1 MAPPKAADGSN
12 RTITSFFQKFVPPQS
27 SILEEE
33 IVVAS
38 RPPSSAASNSSRRAS
53 QLSKDSPK
61 RLQNATPKTRR
72 PGRPRKS
79 PPSTSP
85 LSSSVSAVTLPS
97 RERGRPKKSSPTSA
111 KSKSSSTSVTP
122 TKSTSRF
129 NVNPMNGEAEVTPTP
144 DSPFRKSISPTQRV
158 LLGSLQRKS
167 PDAMAAPPVPSQP
180 VFIRPEAPK
189 PAGPSS
195 SSSTLSSVPL
205 SSQPS
210 SHPIST
216 ASSSKRVTKGG
227 LKGVTNSDSDTDDS
241 SGEDIPDIME
251 LISNKRVK
259 LSPPVDAKKTPTLPG
274 RQSTRLSNG
283 SRQGSL
289 STALQSPPR
298 KVYRNSLKSLVAQK
312 EKQNMSEAMIA
323 SMEMEL
329 DESVQREEISRTQ
342 HVADTGSSALLAAA
356 GSDDEDQE
364 RVRLAL
370 ARTEALQNAD
380 QYHFFLDD
388 KPREDGSPFPTADL
402 PDAPWGSIFRH
413 EPSRTQAC
421 VTGFAAELAGRYP
434 LPMAVTSWFAEQLVH
449 EPSEQLRDAY
459 VDVLRAASKLSHSNL
474 REHVGSPAWVYHT
487 RIIPSAN
494 ECKQP
499 RILKSLPFVLEHSL
513 RALAFCAPADDSFP
527 SIAPSATCNAISQL
541 ALLNIDE
548 LVKQDAKVQGM
559 IANAIHVMLEAQSA
573 ANFDE
578 LVASTLETFFDRSSW
593 IMGDCGAWASLSP
606 LHRYQAIASL
616 PANTLRAHILR
627 RRLAL
632 ECLSTCPAS
641 ERVFPSETCKITKI
655 ADHDWP
661 STILRVLRTDPDFTI
676 SDTTDY
682 TLLSAQTRILDIALG
697 AGFSPYSTLHPTP
710 VTPAHIDDTG
720 STSSNF
726 FARPTLP
733 PQTAAEKAHN
743 DWVDAIIAQLKG
755 IMARIKDS
763 GTSHLKRTEAK
774 CGLEGVVLRLEGGV
788 RTRKRGKKSV
798 FQAGTGGRKSVGFA
812 GLGAGGSRS
821 GGGGSGILKQKEREK
836 AVVRFDSGPGAE
848 IEEEQ
853 TGCV

>member
-12 RTITSFFQKFVPPQS
+12 RTITSFFKKFIPPQS

-38 RPPSSAASNSSRRAS
+38 RPPSAAAFNSPRRAS

-61 RLQNATPKTRR
+61 TWKIATPKKRS

-79 PPSTSP
+79 PMPTSP

-97 RERGRPKKSSPTSA
+97 RERGRPRKSSPTSA

-129 NVNPMNGEAEVTPTP
+129 DVNPMNGEAEVTPTP

-158 LLGSLQRKS
+158 LLGSSKRKS
-167 PDAMAAPPVPSQP
+167 PDAMAAPPLPSQP
-180 VFIRPEAPK
+180 VFIRPGAPK
-189 PAGPSS
+189 PAGPPS

-259 LSPPVDAKKTPTLPG
+259 LSPPVEAKKTPTLLG
-274 RQSTRLSNG
+274 RQTTRLSNG
-283 SRQGSL
+283 SRQSSL
-289 STALQSPPR
+289 STVLQSPPR

-329 DESVQREEISRTQ
+329 DESVQREEMSRSRQ
-342 HVADTGSSALLAAA
+342 LADTGSSALLAAA

-388 KPREDGSPFPTADL
+388 RPREGGKPFPVADL
-402 PDAPWGSIFRH
+402 PDAPWSSIFRN
-413 EPSRTQAC
+413 ENSRAQAC
-421 VTGFAAELAGRYP
+421 ITGFAAELAGRYGMP
-434 LPMAVTSWFAEQLVH
+434 WGVTSWFADQLVH
-449 EPSEQLRDAY
+449 EPNEQLRDSY
-459 VDVLRAASKLSHSNL
+459 VDIIRAASKFSHSRVIGNI
-474 REHVGSPAWVYHT
+474 GSPAWVYHT
-487 RIIPSAN
+487 PIIPREN
-494 ECKQP
+494 EGKQSK
-499 RILKSLPFVLEHSL
+499 ILKGLPFGLEHSL

-548 LVKQDAKVQGM
+548 LVKQDAKIQGL

-578 LVASTLETFFDRSSW
+578 LVASTLQTFFDRSSW
-593 IMGDCGAWASLSP
+593 IMGDCEAWASLSP

-616 PANTLRAHILR
+616 PANALRAHTLR

-632 ECLSTCPAS
+632 ECLSTRPAS
-641 ERVFPSETCKITKI
+641 ERVFPSETCKITTI
-655 ADHDWP
+655 ADYDWP
-661 STILRVLRTDPDFTI
+661 STILRTLRTDPNFTI

-697 AGFSPYSTLHPTP
+697 AGFSPYATIHPAP
-710 VTPAHIDDTG
+710 IPPAHIDGTG
-720 STSSNF
+720 SSSSHF
-726 FARPTLP
+726 FSRPTLP
-733 PQTAAEKAHN
+733 PQTAEEKAHN

-763 GTSHLKRTEAK
+763 GTSHLRRTEAK

-812 GLGAGGSRS
+812 GIGSGGVSS
-821 GGGGSGILKQKEREK
+821 GGGGSGILKQKEVGK

-848 IEEEQ
+848 IEEEE
-853 TGCV
+853 TGGV